1 MRKILDSQIKCILIF
16 TFIIFNF
23 FSVNSLLSQIFPN
36 EKLIP
41 NGDKY
46 IGLFSQS
53 SFSQIRVYD
62 KNFKFLNSVQY
73 QKLFPLVYSKD
84 IILSDIGG
92 KCQIFKI
99 QIKPEISIKPI
110 KHLEIN
116 VCNNILDY
124 NSGLITI
131 CGDSGIFCF
140 DTSGNEVWS
149 NKFFLN
155 EAIFS
160 LKEKCIYSISNLKNS
175 ILIKKLSSVDGKLL
189 DESELVGSRHAKL
202 IPDFNSDKI
211 IVVTKYPNTINILD
225 SKKLVLTDNIKI
237 DFDYISTFLLNIK
250 EKLVPS
256 FLSSSYPKPLIK
268 FIEDNSIRNLD
279 FDYVLQ
285 GTVTSGSTNNNY
297 LTLSTSDSTLVY
309 NTNLDLL
316 GEYNLILSDNCEFY
330 EIDSNRIILASNKGS
345 IVFSSIFKP
354 QNWFSKYWRKIISY
368 SLLIVLFFVL
378 LSGYIQFRKIKI
390 IYENLVN
397 VPESGGILILS
408 KSQKLKSIN
417 SSGLKRLMLSE
428 NTPLN
433 KHVYTYFSN
442 SDLSIINKSLKSL
455 FLEGIPFESKV
466 ILAKNTD
473 TQTLVF
479 RGRNIINKLGFSIGY
494 VVIVED
500 ISKTI
505 ENERLINWVS
515 VAHHIAHGMK
525 TPLGAIKNSA
535 ETLLKLQ
542 NSNSNFNSPIQ
553 RIITQSE
560 KLKSIV
566 YDLISVAK
574 TDELKLNVANLKLLF
589 ASIVSEYDEI
599 LNDNINIQLT
609 YPDYDL
615 YFNLDVEQFSIAINN
630 LIDNCIQAIGERQ
643 SGKINIQLSKYES
656 VLNIVIEDNGKGMND
671 FTLKNIFQPFYTERE
686 GGSGIGMVIVKRV
699 VESHK
704 GTIEVQ
710 SKLGFGS
717 KFIINLFE

>member
-1 MRKILDSQIKCILIF
+1 
-16 TFIIFNF
+16 
-23 FSVNSLLSQIFPN
+23 
-36 EKLIP
+36 
-41 NGDKY
+41 
-46 IGLFSQS
+46 
-53 SFSQIRVYD
+53 
-62 KNFKFLNSVQY
+62 
-73 QKLFPLVYSKD
+73 
-84 IILSDIGG
+84 
-92 KCQIFKI
+92 
-99 QIKPEISIKPI
+99 
-110 KHLEIN
+110 
-116 VCNNILDY
+116 
-124 NSGLITI
+124 
-131 CGDSGIFCF
+131 
-140 DTSGNEVWS
+140 
-149 NKFFLN
+149 
-155 EAIFS
+155 
-160 LKEKCIYSISNLKNS
+160 
-175 ILIKKLSSVDGKLL
+175 
-189 DESELVGSRHAKL
+189 
-202 IPDFNSDKI
+202 
-211 IVVTKYPNTINILD
+211 
-225 SKKLVLTDNIKI
+225 
-237 DFDYISTFLLNIK
+237 
-250 EKLVPS
+250 
-256 FLSSSYPKPLIK
+256 
-268 FIEDNSIRNLD
+268 
-279 FDYVLQ
+279 
-285 GTVTSGSTNNNY
+285 
-297 LTLSTSDSTLVY
+297 
-309 NTNLDLL
+309 
-316 GEYNLILSDNCEFY
+316 
-330 EIDSNRIILASNKGS
+330 
-345 IVFSSIFKP
+345 
-354 QNWFSKYWRKIISY
+354 
-368 SLLIVLFFVL
+368 
-378 LSGYIQFRKIKI
+378 
-390 IYENLVN
+390 
-397 VPESGGILILS
+397 
-408 KSQKLKSIN
+408 
-417 SSGLKRLMLSE
+417 MLSE

-615 YFNLDVEQFSIAINN
+615 NFNLDVEQFSIAINN

>member
-1 MRKILDSQIKCILIF
+1 M
-16 TFIIFNF
+16 
-23 FSVNSLLSQIFPN
+23 
-36 EKLIP
+36 
-41 NGDKY
+41 
-46 IGLFSQS
+46 
-53 SFSQIRVYD
+53 
-62 KNFKFLNSVQY
+62 
-73 QKLFPLVYSKD
+73 
-84 IILSDIGG
+84 
-92 KCQIFKI
+92 
-99 QIKPEISIKPI
+99 
-110 KHLEIN
+110 
-116 VCNNILDY
+116 
-124 NSGLITI
+124 
-131 CGDSGIFCF
+131 
-140 DTSGNEVWS
+140 
-149 NKFFLN
+149 
-155 EAIFS
+155 
-160 LKEKCIYSISNLKNS
+160 
-175 ILIKKLSSVDGKLL
+175 
-189 DESELVGSRHAKL
+189 
-202 IPDFNSDKI
+202 
-211 IVVTKYPNTINILD
+211 
-225 SKKLVLTDNIKI
+225 
-237 DFDYISTFLLNIK
+237 
-250 EKLVPS
+250 
-256 FLSSSYPKPLIK
+256 
-268 FIEDNSIRNLD
+268 
-279 FDYVLQ
+279 
-285 GTVTSGSTNNNY
+285 TSGSTNNNY

-525 TPLGAIKNSA
+525 TPLGAIK
-535 ETLLKLQ
+535 TVLKH
-542 NSNSNFNSPIQ
+542 
-553 RIITQSE
+553 
-560 KLKSIV
+560 
-566 YDLISVAK
+566 Y
-574 TDELKLNVANLKLLF
+574 
-589 ASIVSEYDEI
+589 
-599 LNDNINIQLT
+599 
-609 YPDYDL
+609 
-615 YFNLDVEQFSIAINN
+615 
-630 LIDNCIQAIGERQ
+630 
-643 SGKINIQLSKYES
+643 
-656 VLNIVIEDNGKGMND
+656 
-671 FTLKNIFQPFYTERE
+671 
-686 GGSGIGMVIVKRV
+686 
-699 VESHK
+699 
-704 GTIEVQ
+704 
-710 SKLGFGS
+710 
-717 KFIINLFE
+717 